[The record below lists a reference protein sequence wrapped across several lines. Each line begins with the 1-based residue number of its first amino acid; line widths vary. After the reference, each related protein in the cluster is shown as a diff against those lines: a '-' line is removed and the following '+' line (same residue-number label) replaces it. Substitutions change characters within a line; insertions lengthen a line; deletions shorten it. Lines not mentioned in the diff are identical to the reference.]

1 MPISELDLSVRAS
14 NCLESAR
21 IETVAQLVTQT
32 EPELLKLRSFNRLDR
47 EDAAGPPSHSE
58 RLLSPSALQKERVA
72 MGLSER
78 AIRCGARSLNL
89 VA

>member
-1 MPISELDLSVRAS
+1 MEARACQAAAEDLRLGDGPVSS
-14 NCLESAR
+14 
-21 IETVAQLVTQT
+21 
-32 EPELLKLRSFNRLDR
+32 LLKLRSFNRLDR